1 LLNVEKLAKTFVLH
15 ILGGKRLEA
24 FQNVSF
30 CIEAGQFLGISGP
43 SGSGKSSI
51 LKCINRTYLATAG
64 TIVYESENGTVD
76 LAAVPEQQMIA
87 LRRREIA
94 YVSQFLR
101 VLPRVAAL
109 DVVAEP
115 LYMQGVSKEAGRQ
128 QAGKILR
135 KLNIPDH
142 LHDAYPSTFSGGEQQ
157 RINIA
162 RAVIRQP
169 RLLLLDEPTAALD
182 NDSELNVIAI
192 LEELKSQGTA
202 MVGIFH
208 DNVVMQSI
216 SDHIYYLQTKEATYG
231 TTT

>member
-1 LLNVEKLAKTFVLH
+1 VH

>member
-1 LLNVEKLAKTFVLH
+1 LLNVEKLAKTFVVH